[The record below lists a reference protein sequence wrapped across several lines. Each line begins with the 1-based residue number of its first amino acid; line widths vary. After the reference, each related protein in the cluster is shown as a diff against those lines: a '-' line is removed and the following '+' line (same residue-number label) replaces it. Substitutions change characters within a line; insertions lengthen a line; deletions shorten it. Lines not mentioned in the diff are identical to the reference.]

1 VITPI
6 LNDLPPAN
14 PLATG
19 FGTNPKVRIA
29 AATAVAFSGLTL
41 AVPFRMRDTVLGET
55 PALCATISMF
65 TGPLVVVE
73 FDFVGSELFIYPE
86 LREKLRLFTAEM
98 DSAKQLIA

>member
-1 VITPI
+1 
-6 LNDLPPAN
+6 
-14 PLATG
+14 
-19 FGTNPKVRIA
+19 
-29 AATAVAFSGLTL
+29 
-41 AVPFRMRDTVLGET
+41 
-55 PALCATISMF
+55 MF